1 MERWNA
7 NEVSSAI
14 AQVPPQELQRFLLRR
29 RRGKQGV
36 LAELPGLRA
45 QKDLEGQWPKSQRD
59 SEQRGESRP
68 ARSAMSISSILINK
82 DTWENY
88 QRTEARP

>member
-7 NEVSSAI
+7 NEVSSVI
-14 AQVPPQELQRFLLRR
+14 AQVPPCKNFKGSSHVL

-45 QKDLEGQWPKSQRD
+45 QKDLEGQWPKSQRGD
-59 SEQRGESRP
+59 S
-68 ARSAMSISSILINK
+68 
-82 DTWENY
+82 
-88 QRTEARP
+88 